1 MVMEAD
7 QNKTIFCDID
17 GVLFKFEE
25 DFALSVNHARPL
37 PGSADKTMD
46 WHKKGYRVILV
57 TGRPEAF
64 RERTQKQ
71 LQRLGFI
78 YDQLIMGCGS
88 GPRYLI
94 NDVPDDK
101 GKSKAFAHNVL
112 RNVGL
117 GGMVL

>member
-1 MVMEAD
+1 MMEMD

-37 PGSADKTMD
+37 PDSADKTMD